1 MDEFAGRAMGASKQE
16 LMFVSGC
23 QLIQM
28 AEMGI
33 MEAYKKNHT
42 FTDQSYTKRRSN
54 ISIVKRSVK
63 RDRVIM

>member
-1 MDEFAGRAMGASKQE
+1 MGELAGSAMGVSKQE
-16 LMFVSGC
+16 LMFVSGR

-28 AEMGI
+28 AEMEM

-54 ISIVKRSVK
+54 ISIVKRSIK
-63 RDRVIM
+63 KDK